1 MTADP
6 LQLARETDFDGFF
19 MPASLLE
26 CIEEEIRRLYPQ
38 GWEAEHVEDTDTLLG
53 ILIPDLRGALREAG
67 LNIPL
72 YSKYSPRF
80 VIKHAKAA
88 EAEEKDARE
97 TALYHWWDAADVLLY
112 IGIADRIGN
121 RTKDHAKGSTWMEF
135 AVRSTVE
142 RFPRRSVALAAEE
155 AAIKAER
162 PIFNHQHNDT
172 PEARRR
178 QIEYLI
184 EHDRLDLLAP
194 AVSRA

>member
-26 CIEEEIRRLYPQ
+26 CIEEEIRCLYPQ
-38 GWEAEHVEDTDTLLG
+38 GWDAEHVEDTDTLLG

-72 YSKYSPRF
+72 YSKHSPRF

-97 TALYHWWDAADVLLY
+97 TALYRWWDAEDVLLY
-112 IGIADRIGN
+112 IGIADRIGS

-155 AAIKAER
+155 AAIKAEH